1 MKKPKRAD
9 PGSELFTQSQ
19 FVGQQGFM
27 NMNNMG
33 HMMRQADTFP
43 ELGPLN
49 PLPPL
54 SFEDPRERELSTL
67 AETLEREVAT
77 NKMLEQ
83 KCEEYLSQLQRSA
96 DIIESSREKHESEI
110 DRLLERLDDSDRRLQ
125 EERERRRE
133 AEEERERTR
142 SELDR
147 VRGEGMGVENE
158 RDAFRENIYRKEATI
173 SEQKVRIGELENEV
187 SSLKAEL
194 TINKGEKTRA
204 DQELTQLRREIESL
218 ERELESKKHE
228 LQRLDFK
235 EEGSKSQLVQVQER
249 LSELRSEN
257 SLLRQDKD
265 KLFTKVDHLL
275 YENDNLRNEVFML
288 KKILFEVEKREI
300 GHNQSANY
308 QQASQQYERPRE
320 QRRIDP
326 EVEMMRN
333 RVDRPSRSPIGQARE
348 NLGIRENST
357 RFEHQEPARDNHLHT
372 NNNRQHVNSAQNLEN
387 RTTTRQSGMFNKGS
401 SGTSDIITWDNKQEP
416 AGQSSSS
423 SISQRPQTG
432 TKMDARD
439 RKLVEEQLTE
449 LDLQV
454 EKAHIEL
461 NSIVAQQPKTG
472 VTMKKKRELE
482 DRLEVLE
489 KQRAGLRSR
498 LRMGLNNR

>member
-1 MKKPKRAD
+1 MKKPKRSD
-9 PGSELFTQSQ
+9 PGAELFTQSQ

-33 HMMRQADTFP
+33 NMMRQADTFP

-54 SFEDPRERELSTL
+54 SFEDPRDRELSTL

-96 DIIESSREKHESEI
+96 DIIESSREKHEAEL
-110 DRLLERLDDSDRRLQ
+110 DRLLERLDDADRRLH

-133 AEEERERTR
+133 AEEDRERTR
-142 SELDR
+142 GELDR
-147 VRGEGMGVENE
+147 VRGEGLGVEGE
-158 RDAFRENIYRKEATI
+158 RDAFRENLYRKEATI
-173 SEQKVRIGELENEV
+173 SEQKVRIGDLENEV

-194 TINKGEKTRA
+194 TVTKAERSRA
-204 DQELTQLRREIESL
+204 DQEATQLRREIENL
-218 ERELESKKHE
+218 ERDLESKKHE

-300 GHNQSANY
+300 GHNQGSNY
-308 QQASQQYERPRE
+308 QNIPQQYERPRE
-320 QRRIDP
+320 NRRIDP

-348 NLGIRENST
+348 NLGIRENSS
-357 RFEHQEPARDNHLHT
+357 RFDHQEPSRDNNQQT
-372 NNNRQHVNSAQNLEN
+372 NNNNRHQVNSQHLEN
-387 RTTTRQSGMFNKGS
+387 RTATRQSGMFNKGS
-401 SGTSDIITWDNKQEP
+401 SGTSDIITWDNKQESH
-416 AGQSSSS
+416 GQASSS
-423 SISQRPQTG
+423 SISQRLQTG
-432 TKMDARD
+432 AKMDARD

-454 EKAHIEL
+454 EKANIEL
-461 NSIVAQQPKTG
+461 NGIVAQQPKTG

>member
-1 MKKPKRAD
+1 MKRAKRSA
-9 PGSELFTQSQ
+9 PGEELLTQSQ
-19 FVGQQGFM
+19 FVGQNGLLNMSSFM
-27 NMNNMG
+27 G
-33 HMMRQADTFP
+33 KHDTFP

-96 DIIESSREKHESEI
+96 DIIESSREKHEQEVDHI
-110 DRLLERLDDSDRRLQ
+110 LERLEDSDRRLH

-142 SELDR
+142 LELER
-147 VRGEGMGVENE
+147 FRGDTVGIEGE
-158 RDAFRENIYRKEATI
+158 RDAFRENLYRKEANI
-173 SEQKVRIGELENEV
+173 GELKVKIGELENEV
-187 SSLKAEL
+187 SGLKAEL
-194 TINKGEKTRA
+194 TVTKSEKQRS
-204 DQELTQLRREIESL
+204 DQEVSHFRKEVETM
-218 ERELESKKHE
+218 ERELETKKHE
-228 LQRLDFK
+228 LQRLDYK
-235 EEGSKSQLVQVQER
+235 EEGSKSQLSQVQER
-249 LSELRSEN
+249 LNELRTEN

-288 KKILFEVEKREI
+288 KKILFEVEKREM
-300 GHNQSANY
+300 GH
-308 QQASQQYERPRE
+308 SQQNNYSNQQLQFERPKE

-326 EVEMMRN
+326 EIEMMRN
-333 RVDRPSRSPIGQARE
+333 RMDRPSRSPIGLARE
-348 NLGIRENST
+348 NLGIRENAS
-357 RFEHQEPARDNHLHT
+357 RFEYHDSQQDMQQGNNSRIQG
-372 NNNRQHVNSAQNLEN
+372 NNNAQSDS
-387 RTTTRQSGMFNKGS
+387 RSSTRQSGMFNKSS
-401 SGTSDIITWDNKQEP
+401 SGTSDIITWDNRVDP
-416 AGQSSSS
+416 APQVGHSSNQS
-423 SISQRPQTG
+423 RPQTG
-432 TKMDARD
+432 GKMDPRD

-454 EKAHIEL
+454 EKANIEL
-461 NSIVAQQPKTG
+461 NSVLAQQPKTG

-498 LRMGLNNR
+498 LRMGLQNR